1 MTPEMVI
8 AVIEFK
14 YREHIE
20 MEADQDRFLM
30 RILASRIINL
40 ENELEYYK
48 KRIQEVKHE

>member
-1 MTPEMVI
+1 MTPEMLI
-8 AVIEFK
+8 AIIEFK

-30 RILASRIINL
+30 QILASKIIRL

-48 KRIQEVKHE
+48 KRLQEITHE